1 MTPPLTSLE
10 QRVLGSL
17 IEKDMTTPDY
27 YPLSVNALMMA
38 CNQKTNR
45 EPTTDYD
52 EETVRQGISDLE
64 ERQLV
69 DGRFD
74 SRVPKYGHRASFAM
88 NLNNRELALVCVLL
102 LRGPQTLNE
111 LRDRT
116 QRMYAFDD
124 LDAVE
129 NSLRKLSERTPA
141 MTVFLGRMAGQREPR
156 WMHLLGGLVEATP
169 VNTYTPPATAH
180 AAAPPVANVANVT
193 DVETRLAALETE
205 VSLLRRRLSDLESRS
220 QFV

>member
-1 MTPPLTSLE
+1 MNPPLSPLE

-27 YPLSVNALMMA
+27 YPLSVNGLMTA

-52 EETVRQGISDLE
+52 EETVREGLGSLE
-64 ERQLV
+64 ERDLAEP
-69 DGRFD
+69 RYD
-74 SRVPKYGHRASFAM
+74 SRVPKYAHRISYTL
-88 NLNNRELALVCVLL
+88 NLNNRELALICVLL

-124 LDAVE
+124 LDSVE
-129 NSLRKLSERTPA
+129 NSLRKLSEREEP
-141 MTVFLGRMAGQREPR
+141 MTVFLGKQPGQREPR
-156 WMHLLGGLVEATP
+156 WMHLLGGPVDATALADTAASGAVHRAARTEDLEIRLNTVEAELRELK
-169 VNTYTPPATAH
+169 AEF
-180 AAAPPVANVANVT
+180 AAF
-193 DVETRLAALETE
+193 
-205 VSLLRRRLSDLESRS
+205 RR
-220 QFV
+220 QFEG

>member
-1 MTPPLTSLE
+1 MNPPLSPLE

-27 YPLSVNALMMA
+27 YPLSINSLMTA

-52 EETVRQGISDLE
+52 EETVRDGLRELE
-64 ERQLV
+64 DRELAEA
-69 DGRFD
+69 RFD
-74 SRVPKYGHRASFAM
+74 SRVPKFAHRVSYKI
-88 NLNNRELALVCVLL
+88 NLNNRELALICVLL

-129 NSLRKLSERTPA
+129 NSLRKMSERAEPLTI
-141 MTVFLGRMAGQREPR
+141 FLGRQPGQREPR
-156 WMHLLGGLVEATP
+156 WMHLMGGPVSAETLAELAAPVAHRAARTEDLEIRLNTVEAEL
-169 VNTYTPPATAH
+169 H
-180 AAAPPVANVANVT
+180 ELKEQFAAF
-193 DVETRLAALETE
+193 
-205 VSLLRRRLSDLESRS
+205 RRQFES
-220 QFV
+220 

>member
-1 MTPPLTSLE
+1 VNPPLSPLE

-27 YPLSVNALMMA
+27 YPLSINSLMTA

-52 EETVRQGISDLE
+52 EETVRDGLRELE
-64 ERQLV
+64 DRELAEA
-69 DGRFD
+69 RFD
-74 SRVPKYGHRASFAM
+74 SRVPKYAHRVSYKI
-88 NLNNRELALVCVLL
+88 NLNNRELALICVLL

-129 NSLRKLSERTPA
+129 NSLRKMGERAEPLT
-141 MTVFLGRMAGQREPR
+141 TFLGRQPGQREPR
-156 WMHLLGGLVEATP
+156 WMHLMGGPVSAESLAELAAPVAHRAARTEDLEIRLNTVEAEL
-169 VNTYTPPATAH
+169 H
-180 AAAPPVANVANVT
+180 ELKEQFAAF
-193 DVETRLAALETE
+193 
-205 VSLLRRRLSDLESRS
+205 RRQFES
-220 QFV
+220 